1 VAVALDAR
9 DGKLATDGWV
19 GQSGTSAVAAAT
31 RLAGVGVGLFI
42 HTDISRD
49 GKLSG
54 PNLGSLRELIE
65 AVDAGVIAS
74 GGVTSLA
81 DVRAAAAAG
90 ARGAIIG
97 RALYDRRIDLR
108 QAIAAARGEVPV

>member
-1 VAVALDAR
+1 MALDAR
-9 DGKLATDGWV
+9 DGKLATDGWL
-19 GQSGTSAVAAAT
+19 GQSLVHAIDAA
-31 RLAGVGVGLFI
+31 RELERAGVRLFI

-65 AVDAGVIAS
+65 VVDAAVIAS
-74 GGVTSLA
+74 GGVTSLD

-90 ARGAIIG
+90 ARGVIIG

-108 QAIAAARGEVPV
+108 DAIAAARDEVAA